1 MRNVIAIAICTLLLT
16 GCGNRTG
23 PTFPQGWKQPVG
35 GKWVN
40 PQSPVQWLT
49 ISSQPF
55 SGTLKDLASQTTINV
70 LLRNRAA
77 HFTGAANFSPCPGE
91 AGLQTFRQ
99 GDKLLQAAFSVWN
112 GQAVTVV
119 YSRPASQPDDKAA
132 LAAMA
137 GNVCRV

>member
-1 MRNVIAIAICTLLLT
+1 MRGVVALTICTLVLT

-23 PTFPQGWKQPVG
+23 PTFPQGWKQSG
-35 GKWVN
+35 NGTWVN
-40 PQSPVQWLT
+40 PASPMQWLT

-70 LLRNRAA
+70 VLRNRSA
-77 HFTGAANFSPCPGE
+77 HFTGANTFSPCPGE

-99 GDKLLQAAFSVWN
+99 DGKILQAAFSVWN

-119 YSRPASQPDDKAA
+119 YSRPASAADDKAA

-137 GNVCRV
+137 GNVCQG